1 MKIIEY
7 STKNPVKVAV
17 GSIFI
22 LLFGL
27 LSLFRIPV
35 QLVPDVEKPQITVET
50 RWIGAS
56 PEEVEQEII
65 HEQEEMLKSVE
76 NLKKLTSKSFNGRGQ
91 ILLEFVVGV
100 DKSAALLDVANKLD
114 QVQEYPEN
122 VDEPVIKTV
131 NTGDQPIAWFTL
143 RTLPGNDVDV
153 NELRDFAEDHI
164 ESRFE
169 RVPGV
174 ANSNIYG
181 GAEREMQVIID
192 PNALASCQLTI
203 LDVRRALI
211 STNINISGGDIEE
224 GKNRFTVRTLGQLKS
239 IEEIEGLIITKR
251 DDIPVYIRDVAEV
264 LLGYKKL
271 EAFVRQKN
279 EASIAI
285 NAQREVGAN
294 VLTVMVG
301 LKEAC
306 SELNENLLKDRGLAL
321 EQVYDET
328 EYIKS
333 SIGLVRQNV
342 VVGGLLAVMV
352 LLLFLRSWRSTLVIG
367 LAIPISAVGTFLL
380 LTLLGRSLNVVSLAG
395 IAFAIGM
402 VVDSAIVVLENIFR
416 HWQSGE
422 DPFEAAYTG
431 TTEVWGA
438 VLASTLTTIGVFIP
452 IILVEQEVGQLFRDI
467 ALAISFAVGLSL
479 IVAITVIP
487 TTAARILSHRG
498 KSKTAGNEDSTSSS
512 RLVLF
517 GRNSTD
523 KVVGVV
529 DYLTNTLKKRLITIF
544 VLVFISVFLTWW
556 MIPEMEYLPEG
567 NRNMILAIMLPP
579 PGYSLEEQMAIGL
592 IIEKELSPYWNV
604 NAGTKEAEM
613 LDGPPIKHGF
623 YVSRGR
629 TVFMGMISAEPE
641 RVADLIPVLRR
652 VCGKI
657 PGMITIVQQSSLF
670 ERGLSGGRTID
681 IELSGPDLNRLVQ
694 YGAQVFGQIR
704 QVFPP
709 GTQARPI
716 PSLELGS
723 PELQIRPKL
732 EYATELGLTAADIG
746 YIVDALVDG
755 AYAGDY
761 WHEGDK
767 IDLVIF
773 GQSKYIERTQDLEQI
788 FIFTPSG
795 DYVPLSTVADIQL
808 GVGPE
813 EIDHIERERS
823 IVIQVIPPRTMPL
836 ERALGI
842 IDTQI
847 IKPMI
852 KKDLLGDLYKANLA
866 GTADKLQEAR
876 KSLQWNF
883 VLAIAISYLLMA
895 ALFESFLYPIVI
907 MFSVPLAAVG
917 GFAGLAI
924 LNIFTLQAMDVL
936 TMLGFV
942 ILIGTVINNAI
953 LIVHQTL
960 NNMRIE
966 KLGSRHALIESVRT
980 RIRPIFMSVSTT
992 VFGMLPLVIFPGAG
1006 SELYRGLGSVILG
1019 GLIVSTIFTLLLI
1032 PAVFSLVMD
1041 IKVRLGWGTEV

>member
-17 GSIFI
+17 GSIFV

-76 NLKKLTSKSFNGRGQ
+76 NLRKLTSKSFNGRGQ

-131 NTGDQPIAWFTL
+131 NTGDRPIAWFTL
-143 RTLPGNDVDV
+143 RTLPGNDINI

-181 GAEREMQVIID
+181 GAEREMQVVID
-192 PNALASCQLTI
+192 PHALASCQLTI

-211 STNINISGGDIEE
+211 STNTNISGGEIDE
-224 GKNRFTVRTLGQLKS
+224 GKNRFTVRTLGQFKS
-239 IEEIEGLIITKR
+239 VEEIKNLVIAKR
-251 DDIPVYIRDVAEV
+251 DDIPVYVRDIAEV
-264 LLGYKKL
+264 KLGYKKL

-279 EASIAI
+279 EPSVAI

-294 VLTVMVG
+294 VLTVMEG
-301 LKEAC
+301 LREAC
-306 SELNENLLKDRGLAL
+306 SELNENLLRDRGLAL

-342 VVGGLLAVMV
+342 VVGGLLAIMV

-367 LAIPISAVGTFLL
+367 LAIPISAIGTFLMI
-380 LTLLGRSLNVVSLAG
+380 TLLGRSLNVVSLAG
-395 IAFAIGM
+395 IAFAVGM

-422 DPFEAAYTG
+422 DPFEAAYKG
-431 TTEVWGA
+431 TAEVWGA

-452 IILVEQEVGQLFRDI
+452 VILVEQEVGQLFRDI

-487 TTAARILSHRG
+487 TTAARILSHRKKG
-498 KSKTAGNEDSTSSS
+498 GTAGNVGGMKSGGSSN

-517 GRNSTD
+517 GSNLTD
-523 KVVGVV
+523 RIVGVV
-529 DYLTNTLKKRLITIF
+529 DYLTNTLKRRLITIF
-544 VLVFISVFLTWW
+544 VLIFISIFLTWW

-567 NRNMILAIMLPP
+567 NRNLILAIMLPP
-579 PGYSLEEQMAIGL
+579 PGYSLEEQRAIGL
-592 IIEKELSPYWNV
+592 IIEKELSPYWLAK
-604 NAGTKEAEM
+604 AGTKDAEM

-629 TVFMGMISAEPE
+629 SVFMGMISAEPE
-641 RVADLIPVLRR
+641 RVAELIPVLRR

-681 IELSGPDLNRLVQ
+681 IELSGPDLNRLVY
-694 YGAQVFGQIR
+694 YGAQVFGQVM

-709 GTQARPI
+709 GTQARPV

-723 PELQIRPKL
+723 PELQIRPRL
-732 EYATELGLTAADIG
+732 EHATELGLTSADIG
-746 YIVDALVDG
+746 YITDALVDG
-755 AYAGDY
+755 AFAGDY
-761 WHEGDK
+761 WYEGDK

-795 DYVPLSTVADIQL
+795 D
-808 GVGPE
+808 
-813 EIDHIERERS
+813 
-823 IVIQVIPPRTMPL
+823 
-836 ERALGI
+836 
-842 IDTQI
+842 
-847 IKPMI
+847 
-852 KKDLLGDLYKANLA
+852 
-866 GTADKLQEAR
+866 
-876 KSLQWNF
+876 
-883 VLAIAISYLLMA
+883 
-895 ALFESFLYPIVI
+895 
-907 MFSVPLAAVG
+907 
-917 GFAGLAI
+917 
-924 LNIFTLQAMDVL
+924 
-936 TMLGFV
+936 
-942 ILIGTVINNAI
+942 
-953 LIVHQTL
+953 
-960 NNMRIE
+960 
-966 KLGSRHALIESVRT
+966 
-980 RIRPIFMSVSTT
+980 
-992 VFGMLPLVIFPGAG
+992 
-1006 SELYRGLGSVILG
+1006 
-1019 GLIVSTIFTLLLI
+1019 
-1032 PAVFSLVMD
+1032 
-1041 IKVRLGWGTEV
+1041 